1 MDTSDRTRDPTGQT
15 VGSNPVAPFPTSD
28 AMTVAMAATRA
39 LRAAMAMR
47 TVSEREK
54 RGRNEGGGWRKKLT
68 AKRQAWR
75 TCERATVVRGFAAD
89 TRSVQTEDARVR
101 MQNVDMN
108 RVFAS
113 GKKAQKTF
121 LDNLLKVEPYAP
133 SQDRQENALP
143 MRIINVNRTCKVT
156 KGGGN
161 FRFAALVVVG
171 NKKGGA
177 GFGSGKGNEVPVA
190 IDKAYAKAVKNLY
203 QFDLY
208 RSHTIYR
215 KSDASFCKTKA
226 VLMPAPLGTGIV
238 ANETIACICELA
250 GIKDL
255 RAKIVGSH
263 HPHNTV
269 KAVFKALENIEPP
282 EVVARRRGLVAIESM
297 DF

>member
-1 MDTSDRTRDPTGQT
+1 M
-15 VGSNPVAPFPTSD
+15 
-28 AMTVAMAATRA
+28 AMAAKHAVST
-39 LRAAMAMR
+39 AMAMR
-47 TVSEREK
+47 KVRRWTEDGGVEGRGGTDELTWEAKASQVCGTVT
-54 RGRNEGGGWRKKLT
+54 L
-68 AKRQAWR
+68 
-75 TCERATVVRGFAAD
+75 VRGFAAG

-101 MQNVDMN
+101 MQNVDME
-108 RVFAS
+108 RMFAS

-133 SQDRQENALP
+133 SQERKENALP
-143 MRIINVNRTCKVT
+143 MRIIHVNRTCKVT

-177 GFGSGKGNEVPVA
+177 GFGSGKGNEVPIA
-190 IDKAYAKAVKNLY
+190 IEKAYAKAVKNLY
-203 QFDLY
+203 HFDLY
-208 RSHTIYR
+208 RAHTIFR
-215 KSDASFCKTKA
+215 RSDASYCKTKA
-226 VLMPAPLGTGIV
+226 LLMPAPLGTGIV

-269 KAVFKALENIEPP
+269 KAVFKALENIEHP
-282 EVVARRRGLVAIESM
+282 EAVAKRRGLVAIEQM